1 MTAQNTSKKYD
12 IKFPNDI
19 RRPEP
24 RKLFTSD
31 LHFYHK
37 NILKFTKRPAENL
50 EEMHWKIIHQWNSF
64 VNPEDHVYSLGDL
77 TFSGF
82 EKTKNILTQLNG
94 TIHLIH
100 GNHCNEQLMKRLASE
115 LNHVVDH
122 GTSYHEVTEQGQKI
136 ILCHYPLSCWNRE
149 RHGSIHLYGH
159 CHNSFENHGK
169 SIDVGIDAAWENY
182 GKFRPL
188 SFSEI
193 MEIVK
198 GRPIEPMDHHSP
210 KEPR

>member
-1 MTAQNTSKKYD
+1 MNKYD

-19 RRPEP
+19 KRPEP

-37 NILKFTKRPAENL
+37 NILKFTNRPAETL
-50 EEMHWKIIHQWNSF
+50 DEMHWKIIHQWNSF

-77 TFSGF
+77 SFSGF

-100 GNHCNEQLMKRLASE
+100 GNHCNERLMAKLAE
-115 LNHVVDH
+115 AIPHVVDH

-136 ILCHYPLSCWNRE
+136 ILCHYSLAVWNRS
-149 RHGSIHLYGH
+149 HYGSICLFGH
-159 CHNSFENHGK
+159 SHNSYKPEGK
-169 SIDVGIDAAWENY
+169 TMDVGIDATWENY
-182 GKFRPL
+182 GKFRPI
-188 SFSEI
+188 SFDEVMEI
-193 MEIVK
+193 MDT
-198 GRPIEPMDHHSP
+198 RPIVSLDHHSP
-210 KEPR
+210 KDPR